1 MPSDEPNVHICVCRI
16 VVTTS
21 ATRSKTVLFIFSPN
35 DLCRNSH
42 LKQRSMT
49 AVKLCYTHKHFSAI
63 NTKLTVNTYHY
74 SDIVKQD
81 EWQLKSSAT
90 PHTVLAF
97 ATKIFV
103 LKLDSST
110 IITLFV
116 SFLQSI
122 YDRILVSHLFLQLSR
137 TNGVEL
143 LGCRLQLDKDY
154 GASCTVPIP

>member
-1 MPSDEPNVHICVCRI
+1 
-16 VVTTS
+16 
-21 ATRSKTVLFIFSPN
+21 
-35 DLCRNSH
+35 
-42 LKQRSMT
+42 MT
-49 AVKLCYTHKHFSAI
+49 AVKLCYTHKHLSAI

-97 ATKIFV
+97 ATKIFE

-122 YDRILVSHLFLQLSR
+122 YDRILVPHLFLQLSR
-137 TNGVEL
+137 TNGIEL
-143 LGCRLQLDKDY
+143 LGCRFQLDKDY
-154 GASCTVPIP
+154 GASCTVPIPWMNIAGRYVTDRGPSLRILFSYMLIWRKPAQQRQ